1 MNRLFLKIFL
11 SLPFL
16 LIVLTFTSAQAL
28 ELLDNLAYT
37 TYEISL
43 NESLVIT
50 DDVELSQH
58 NTFTVYLFDSLSIS
72 DNEIFVD
79 DLVEWIY
86 DDEFTI
92 DDSFDDNF
100 EDDVY
105 DWIQLYDERQTSKVV
120 YKK

>member
-1 MNRLFLKIFL
+1 M
-11 SLPFL
+11 
-16 LIVLTFTSAQAL
+16 LIILTFTNAQAF
-28 ELLDNLAYT
+28 ELSDNIAYSNL
-37 TYEISL
+37 YEISL
-43 NESLVIT
+43 NESLVII